1 MVYLW
6 QICGCPLW
14 NVPQSAPLPF
24 PLPSPAH
31 FKFQYTTRALELLA
45 ISSTWTVNSNLG
57 LSASD

>member
-1 MVYLW
+1 MVYLY
-6 QICGCPLW
+6 QICGCSLW
-14 NVPQSAPLPF
+14 NVPQSA